1 MKKGALTNYEK
12 RNDKKAI
19 KSNGKL
25 SIVELRKQLAKA
37 KKDGNTKVV
46 KRITFVLNT
55 EKGRRKLGLLF

>member
-37 KKDGNTKVV
+37 KKDGNTKLV
-46 KRITFVLNT
+46 KRITFILNT
-55 EKGRRKLGLLF
+55 EKGRRK